1 MSKNERSSVWFHE
14 LAAPDVIDYAKN
26 VCDVAILPL
35 GAIEQHGP
43 HCPCASDALN
53 AIGMC
58 ELIAKKSGAMV
69 LPSPMYGS
77 HPYHHWGVQGTIPL
91 RFETHTALIEDIVR
105 GASVAGFNKFILLSA
120 HGQVSST
127 IVAVH
132 KLGIEGQFVLSLH
145 WYDFLRD
152 NQEILDD
159 PMWHADEAETSV
171 ALYLYPQFVD
181 MSKAKAG
188 HSTGLIDP
196 KWKIAPGVMPKPGQM
211 YHFEGT
217 FAKPEKLEMLEGG
230 NGVVGDPTKATLE
243 KGEIIVTRLVDHVSL
258 LVEEIMDQYPVGTR
272 PRTA

>member
-1 MSKNERSSVWFHE
+1 VWFHE
-14 LAAPDVIDYAKN
+14 VAAPDIIDYAKN

-53 AIGMC
+53 AIGMS
-58 ELIAKKSGAMV
+58 ELIAKKSGATV
-69 LPSPMYGS
+69 LPCPMYGS
-77 HPYHHWGVQGTIPL
+77 HPYHHWGVEGTIPL
-91 RFETHTALIEDIVR
+91 RFETHIALIEDIVR

-132 KLGIEGQFVLSLH
+132 KLGIEGNFVLSLH

-152 NQEILDD
+152 NREILDD

-181 MSKAKAG
+181 MSKAEAG
-188 HSTGLIDP
+188 TSTGLIDP
-196 KWKIAPGVMPKPGQM
+196 KWKIAPGMMPKPGQM

-217 FAKPEKLEMLEGG
+217 FAKPEKFEFLEGG

-258 LVEEIMDQYPVGTR
+258 LVKEIMDQYPVGTK
-272 PRTA
+272 PKTA

>member
-1 MSKNERSSVWFHE
+1 MTSDKRSSVWFHE

-53 AIGMC
+53 AIGMS

-181 MSKAKAG
+181 MSKAEAG

-196 KWKIAPGVMPKPGQM
+196 KWKIAPGVMPKAGQM

-258 LVEEIMDQYPVGTR
+258 LVEEIMEQYPVGTR
-272 PRTA
+272 PQTA

>member
-1 MSKNERSSVWFHE
+1 MAPDKRSSVWFHE
-14 LAAPDVIDYAKN
+14 LAAPDVVDYAKN

-53 AIGMC
+53 AIGMS

-91 RFETHTALIEDIVR
+91 RFETHTAVIEDIVR

-132 KLGIEGQFVLSLH
+132 KLGIEGHFVLSLH

-181 MSKAKAG
+181 MSKAEAG
-188 HSTGLIDP
+188 GSTGLIDP

-217 FAKPEKLEMLEGG
+217 FAKPEKLEIEEGG

-243 KGEIIVTRLVDHVSL
+243 KGEIIVTGLVDHATTC
-258 LVEEIMDQYPVGTR
+258 GTGTSD
-272 PRTA
+272 P